1 MKVSQNS
8 ELIAKR
14 WAKALM
20 ELANENQGISKVDI
34 LDDLKEVDE
43 NIRSS
48 AELSNVINKVGV
60 GASMAVSGN
69 LQNIAAILAI
79 LPLAVIYIFAQ
90 RSFVESIDN
99 AGIVG

>member
-34 LDDLKEVDE
+34 LDDLKEVDV

-48 AELSNVINKVGV
+48 AELSNVINNDSLLWQLIFCQK
-60 GASMAVSGN
+60 ASLYCQFLSHIVS
-69 LQNIAAILAI
+69 
-79 LPLAVIYIFAQ
+79 
-90 RSFVESIDN
+90 
-99 AGIVG
+99 

>member
-48 AELSNVINKVGV
+48 AELSNVNYSKI
-60 GASMAVSGN
+60 
-69 LQNIAAILAI
+69 I
-79 LPLAVIYIFAQ
+79 
-90 RSFVESIDN
+90 
-99 AGIVG
+99 